1 MLVSVVGIAVAWP
14 ISRESAIGL
23 ATTAN
28 RYDLVSDEQMEW
40 LRELRANRKV
50 LEDGL
55 GELTQPFAGVTRS
68 AMNARDVVVRRK

>member
-1 MLVSVVGIAVAWP
+1 MANQSRVSDR
-14 ISRESAIGL
+14 SSDDRC
-23 ATTAN
+23 N

>member
-1 MLVSVVGIAVAWP
+1 
-14 ISRESAIGL
+14 
-23 ATTAN
+23 
-28 RYDLVSDEQMEW
+28 MEW